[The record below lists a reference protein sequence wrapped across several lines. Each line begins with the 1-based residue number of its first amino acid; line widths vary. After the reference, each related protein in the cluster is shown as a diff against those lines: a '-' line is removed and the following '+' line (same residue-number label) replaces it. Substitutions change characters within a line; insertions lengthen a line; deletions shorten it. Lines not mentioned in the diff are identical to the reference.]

1 MGCELHLAA
10 QMYFK
15 DPVLKNSQPHEA
27 KQTVRLDFSS
37 KNSRMK
43 LHTDSW

>member
-27 KQTVRLDFSS
+27 RQTARSDFSFEE
-37 KNSRMK
+37 
-43 LHTDSW
+43 LTHEIAH